1 MRERARRVSGQ
12 IGAAPATQKK
22 ENKATHE
29 PAAGP
34 GPWGWAGVKVVATS
48 SRPHARMAEDEPDA
62 KSPKPAGRA
71 PSGGAEVGEPT
82 TLLQTLRGS
91 ISKAVQNKVEGILQD
106 VQKFSDNDKLY
117 LYLQLP
123 SGPGTGDKSSE
134 PSTPNNEEYMYAC
147 KWIRNHLEE
156 HTDTCLPKQ
165 SVYDAYRKYC
175 ESLACCR
182 PLSTANFGK
191 IIREIFPDIK
201 ARRLGGRGQSKYC
214 YSGIRRKTLV
224 SMPPLPGL
232 DLKGSESPE
241 MGPEVTPAPRDELVE
256 AACALTCD
264 WAERILKRSFSS
276 IVEVARFLLQHHLIS
291 ARSAHAHV
299 LKAMGLAE
307 EDENA
312 PRERT
317 SKSKNGVENPEGGA
331 QKKPERPAQPPP
343 EPEPRAG
350 AGPSAHGER
359 KKTAVESPAPP
370 ANNPQV
376 NALVARLPLLLPRA
390 PRPLIQHVAVSPS
403 MVAPRLPSGTLKLTA
418 LPVPNR
424 VRGTHAA
431 MPIINMI
438 LPTVPALPG
447 PGPGPGPG
455 QAPPGG
461 LTPPLGTENRE
472 VGVGGDP
479 GPPDKGVKRT
489 AEANASE
496 TNGQDPPAKA
506 AKQDVEDPGG
516 DAKRKRG
523 RPRKKSGGSRERN
536 PAPEKL
542 AAATDPPQPPRSPR
556 ETWAPREESHSAGG
570 PERPGLGGKA
580 EKGTVLAQGQGDGAA
595 SQGGRPPSSSSC
607 SSRHAKGGEEKVPLT
622 HQRVS
627 VIRGSR
633 SQKEALHVGK
643 GEVDTGAQ
651 GNKDFK
657 GHKLPSSSSQEQ
669 REPKATPP

>member
-1 MRERARRVSGQ
+1 MRSWAQ
-12 IGAAPATQKK
+12 IFPSLEEQKI
-22 ENKATHE
+22 
-29 PAAGP
+29 
-34 GPWGWAGVKVVATS
+34 
-48 SRPHARMAEDEPDA
+48 PHARMAEDEPDA
-62 KSPKPAGRA
+62 KSPKTGGRTT
-71 PSGGAEVGEPT
+71 SGSAEAGEPT
-82 TLLQTLRGS
+82 TLLQRLRGT

-123 SGPGTGDKSSE
+123 SGPSTGDKSSE
-134 PSTPNNEEYMYAC
+134 PSTLSNEEYMYAYR
-147 KWIRNHLEE
+147 WIRNHLEE

-276 IVEVARFLLQHHLIS
+276 IVEVARFLLQQHLIS

-307 EDENA
+307 EDEHA
-312 PRERT
+312 PRERS
-317 SKSKNGVENPEGGA
+317 SKSKNGVENLEGGSH
-331 QKKPERPAQPPP
+331 KRPERQAQPPK
-343 EPEPRAG
+343 ELDPRAG
-350 AGPSAHGER
+350 AGPSARGER
-359 KKTAVESPAPP
+359 KKSVVESPAPV

-390 PRPLIQHVAVSPS
+390 PRSLIPPIRVSPPIL
-403 MVAPRLPSGTLKLTA
+403 APKLSSGTLKMAA
-418 LPVPNR
+418 LPLPSR
-424 VRGTHAA
+424 AGGPQAA
-431 MPIINMI
+431 VPIINMI

-447 PGPGPGPG
+447 PGPGPG

-461 LTPPLGTENRE
+461 LAQPRGAENRE
-472 VGVGGDP
+472 VGIGGDL
-479 GPPDKGVKRT
+479 GPHDKGVKRT
-489 AEANASE
+489 AEVPVSEAS
-496 TNGQDPPAKA
+496 GQDPPAKA
-506 AKQDVEDPGG
+506 TKQDLDDTGS

-536 PAPEKL
+536 STPDKS
-542 AAATDPPQPPRSPR
+542 AAAVDSAQSSRLPR
-556 ETWAPREESHSAGG
+556 ETWASGGESNSAGG
-570 PERPGLGGKA
+570 SRGPGPVGEA
-580 EKGTVLAQGQGDGAA
+580 EKGVLAQGQEDG
-595 SQGGRPPSSSSC
+595 SVSKGGRGP
-607 SSRHAKGGEEKVPLT
+607 SSRHAKEAEDKIPPVTPK
-622 HQRVS
+622 VS

-633 SQKEALHVGK
+633 SQKEALHLVR
-643 GEVDTGAQ
+643 GEVDTSAQ
-651 GNKDFK
+651 GNKDVK
-657 GHKLPSSSSQEQ
+657 GHVLPSSMPHE
-669 REPKATPP
+669 RKDPKAAPP

>member
-1 MRERARRVSGQ
+1 MRSWAQFFPSLEGQ
-12 IGAAPATQKK
+12 KL
-22 ENKATHE
+22 
-29 PAAGP
+29 
-34 GPWGWAGVKVVATS
+34 
-48 SRPHARMAEDEPDA
+48 PHARMAEDEPDA
-62 KSPKPAGRA
+62 KSPKTGGRTS
-71 PSGGAEVGEPT
+71 SGSAEAGEPT
-82 TLLQTLRGS
+82 TLLQRLRGT

-123 SGPGTGDKSSE
+123 SGPSTGDKSSE
-134 PSTPNNEEYMYAC
+134 PSTLSNEEYMYAYR
-147 KWIRNHLEE
+147 WIRNHLEE

-241 MGPEVTPAPRDELVE
+241 MGPEVTPAPRDEVVE

-276 IVEVARFLLQHHLIS
+276 IVEVARFLLQQHLIS

-299 LKAMGLAE
+299 LKTVGLAE
-307 EDENA
+307 EDEHA
-312 PRERT
+312 PRERS
-317 SKSKNGVENPEGGA
+317 SKSKNGVENLEGGSH
-331 QKKPERPAQPPP
+331 KRPERQVQPPK
-343 EPEPRAG
+343 ELDPRAG
-350 AGPSAHGER
+350 AGPSARGER
-359 KKTAVESPAPP
+359 KKSVAESPAPV

-390 PRPLIQHVAVSPS
+390 PRSLIPPIRVSPPIL
-403 MVAPRLPSGTLKLTA
+403 APKLSSGTLKMAA
-418 LPVPNR
+418 LPLPSR
-424 VRGTHAA
+424 AGGPQAA
-431 MPIINMI
+431 VPIINMI

-447 PGPGPGPG
+447 PGPGPG

-461 LTPPLGTENRE
+461 LAQPRSAENRE
-472 VGVGGDP
+472 VGIGGDL
-479 GPPDKGVKRT
+479 GPHDKGVKRT
-489 AEANASE
+489 AEVPVSEAS
-496 TNGQDPPAKA
+496 GQDPPAKA
-506 AKQDVEDPGG
+506 TKQDLDDTGS

-536 PAPEKL
+536 STPDKS
-542 AAATDPPQPPRSPR
+542 AAAVDSAQSSRLPR
-556 ETWAPREESHSAGG
+556 EAWASGGESNSAGG
-570 PERPGLGGKA
+570 SGGPGPVGEA
-580 EKGTVLAQGQGDGAA
+580 EKGVLAQGQEDGAV
-595 SQGGRPPSSSSC
+595 SKGGRGP
-607 SSRHAKGGEEKVPLT
+607 SSRHAKEAEDKIPPVTPK
-622 HQRVS
+622 VS

-633 SQKEALHVGK
+633 SQKEALHLVR
-643 GEVDTGAQ
+643 GEVDTSTQ
-651 GNKDFK
+651 GNKDLK
-657 GHKLPSSSSQEQ
+657 GHVLPSSIPHE
-669 REPKATPP
+669 RKDPKAAPP

>member
-1 MRERARRVSGQ
+1 
-12 IGAAPATQKK
+12 
-22 ENKATHE
+22 
-29 PAAGP
+29 
-34 GPWGWAGVKVVATS
+34 
-48 SRPHARMAEDEPDA
+48 MAEDEPDA
-62 KSPKPAGRA
+62 KSPKTGGRA
-71 PSGGAEVGEPT
+71 PSGSAEAGEPT
-82 TLLQTLRGS
+82 TLLQRLRGT

-123 SGPGTGDKSSE
+123 SGPSTGDKSSE
-134 PSTPNNEEYMYAC
+134 PSTLSNEEYMYAYR
-147 KWIRNHLEE
+147 WIRNHLEE

-276 IVEVARFLLQHHLIS
+276 IVEVARFLLQQHLIS
-291 ARSAHAHV
+291 ARSAHANV

-307 EDENA
+307 EDEHA
-312 PRERT
+312 PRERS
-317 SKSKNGVENPEGGA
+317 SKSKNGVENLEGGA
-331 QKKPERPAQPPP
+331 HKRPERQAQPPK
-343 EPEPRAG
+343 ELDPRAG
-350 AGPSAHGER
+350 AGPPARGER
-359 KKTAVESPAPP
+359 KKSVVESPAPA

-390 PRPLIQHVAVSPS
+390 PRSLIPPIRVSPP
-403 MVAPRLPSGTLKLTA
+403 VLAPKLSSSTLKMAT
-418 LPVPNR
+418 LPLPPR
-424 VRGTHAA
+424 AGGPQAA
-431 MPIINMI
+431 VPIINMI

-461 LTPPLGTENRE
+461 LTQPRGTENRE
-472 VGVGGDP
+472 VGIGGEL
-479 GPPDKGVKRT
+479 GPHDKGVKRT
-489 AEANASE
+489 AEVPVSEAS
-496 TNGQDPPAKA
+496 GQDPPAKA
-506 AKQDVEDPGG
+506 TKQDIEDTGS

-536 PAPEKL
+536 STPDKS
-542 AAATDPPQPPRSPR
+542 AAAVDSAQSSRLPL
-556 ETWAPREESHSAGG
+556 ETWASGGEGNSAGG
-570 PERPGLGGKA
+570 SERPGPMGEA
-580 EKGTVLAQGQGDGAA
+580 EKEMLAQGQEDGAV
-595 SQGGRPPSSSSC
+595 SRGGRGP
-607 SSRHAKGGEEKVPLT
+607 SSRHAKEAEDKIPPVTPK
-622 HQRVS
+622 VS
-627 VIRGSR
+627 VIKGSR
-633 SQKEALHVGK
+633 SQKEALHLVK
-643 GEVDTGAQ
+643 EEVDTAAQ
-651 GNKDFK
+651 GNKDLK
-657 GHKLPSSSSQEQ
+657 GHVLQSSLPHE
-669 REPKATPP
+669 

>member
-1 MRERARRVSGQ
+1 M
-12 IGAAPATQKK
+12 
-22 ENKATHE
+22 
-29 PAAGP
+29 
-34 GPWGWAGVKVVATS
+34 
-48 SRPHARMAEDEPDA
+48 
-62 KSPKPAGRA
+62 GRN
-71 PSGGAEVGEPT
+71 
-82 TLLQTLRGS
+82 LLYDLQLFPLLY
-91 ISKAVQNKVEGILQD
+91 SKAVQNKVEGILQD

-123 SGPGTGDKSSE
+123 SGPSTGDKSSE
-134 PSTPNNEEYMYAC
+134 PSTLSNEEYMYAYR
-147 KWIRNHLEE
+147 WIRNHLEE

-241 MGPEVTPAPRDELVE
+241 MGPEVTPAPRDEVVE

-276 IVEVARFLLQHHLIS
+276 IVEVARFLLQQHLIS

-299 LKAMGLAE
+299 LKTVGLAE
-307 EDENA
+307 EDEHA
-312 PRERT
+312 PRERS
-317 SKSKNGVENPEGGA
+317 SKSKNGVENLEGGSH
-331 QKKPERPAQPPP
+331 KRPERQVQPPK
-343 EPEPRAG
+343 ELDPRAG
-350 AGPSAHGER
+350 AGPSARGER
-359 KKTAVESPAPP
+359 KKSVAESPAPV

-390 PRPLIQHVAVSPS
+390 PRSLIPPIRVSPPIL
-403 MVAPRLPSGTLKLTA
+403 APKLSSGTLKMAA
-418 LPVPNR
+418 LPLPSR
-424 VRGTHAA
+424 AGGPQAA
-431 MPIINMI
+431 VPIINMI

-447 PGPGPGPG
+447 PGPGPG

-461 LTPPLGTENRE
+461 LAQPRSAENRE
-472 VGVGGDP
+472 VGIGGDL
-479 GPPDKGVKRT
+479 GPHDKGVKRT
-489 AEANASE
+489 AEVPVSEAS
-496 TNGQDPPAKA
+496 GQDPPAKA
-506 AKQDVEDPGG
+506 TKQDLDDTGS

-536 PAPEKL
+536 STPDKS
-542 AAATDPPQPPRSPR
+542 AAAVDSAQSSRLPR
-556 ETWAPREESHSAGG
+556 EAWASGGESNSAGG
-570 PERPGLGGKA
+570 SGGPGPVGEA
-580 EKGTVLAQGQGDGAA
+580 EKGVLAQGQEDGAV
-595 SQGGRPPSSSSC
+595 SKGGRGP
-607 SSRHAKGGEEKVPLT
+607 SSRHAKEAEDKIPPVTPK
-622 HQRVS
+622 VS

-633 SQKEALHVGK
+633 SQKEALHLVR
-643 GEVDTGAQ
+643 GEVDTSAQ
-651 GNKDFK
+651 GNKDLK
-657 GHKLPSSSSQEQ
+657 GHVLPSSIPHE
-669 REPKATPP
+669 RKDPKAAPP

>member
-1 MRERARRVSGQ
+1 MAKIFWALMPGWQKMNLMLRAQRLQ
-12 IGAAPATQKK
+12 
-22 ENKATHE
+22 E
-29 PAAGP
+29 GP
-34 GPWGWAGVKVVATS
+34 PQVVL
-48 SRPHARMAEDEPDA
+48 RQGNLPPFF
-62 KSPKPAGRA
+62 
-71 PSGGAEVGEPT
+71 
-82 TLLQTLRGS
+82 RGS
-91 ISKAVQNKVEGILQD
+91 EVPFPVRHRMGKSVVSDLQLSPLLHSKAVQNKVEGILQD

-123 SGPGTGDKSSE
+123 SGPSTGDKSSE
-134 PSTPNNEEYMYAC
+134 PSTLSNEEYMYAYR
-147 KWIRNHLEE
+147 WIRNHLEE

-307 EDENA
+307 EDEHA
-312 PRERT
+312 PRERS
-317 SKSKNGVENPEGGA
+317 SKSKNGVENLEGGA
-331 QKKPERPAQPPP
+331 HKKPERPTQPPQ
-343 EPEPRAG
+343 ELESRAG
-350 AGPSAHGER
+350 SGPPARSER
-359 KKTAVESPAPP
+359 KKSVVESPTPA

-390 PRPLIQHVAVSPS
+390 PRSLIPQISVSPTI
-403 MVAPRLPSGTLKLTA
+403 VAPKLPSGTLKLTP
-418 LPVPNR
+418 LPVSNR
-424 VRGTHAA
+424 IRASQAA
-431 MPIINMI
+431 VPIINMI

-447 PGPGPGPG
+447 PG

-461 LTPPLGTENRE
+461 FTQPQGTESRE
-472 VGVGGDP
+472 VGIGGDP
-479 GPPDKGVKRT
+479 GPHDKGVKRT
-489 AEANASE
+489 AEVPMSE
-496 TNGQDPPAKA
+496 ANGQDPPAKA
-506 AKQDVEDPGG
+506 AKQDIEGTGG

-523 RPRKKSGGSRERN
+523 RPRKKSGGGSRERN
-536 PAPEKL
+536 STPDKS
-542 AAATDPPQPPRSPR
+542 AAAMDSTQSSRLPR
-556 ETWAPREESHSAGG
+556 ETWDSGGGGNSAGG
-570 PERPGLGGKA
+570 SERPGPVGEA
-580 EKGTVLAQGQGDGAA
+580 EKGMVLAQGQEGGAV
-595 SQGGRPPSSSSC
+595 SKGGRGP
-607 SSRHAKGGEEKVPLT
+607 SSRHAKGEKIPLVT
-622 HQRVS
+622 PKVS
-627 VIRGSR
+627 VIKGSR
-633 SQKEALHVGK
+633 SQKEALHLEK
-643 GEVDTGAQ
+643 GEVDTAAQ
-651 GNKDFK
+651 GNKDLK
-657 GHKLPSSSSQEQ
+657 GHTLQSSSSHEQ
-669 REPKATPP
+669 KEPKAIPP

>member
-1 MRERARRVSGQ
+1 
-12 IGAAPATQKK
+12 
-22 ENKATHE
+22 
-29 PAAGP
+29 
-34 GPWGWAGVKVVATS
+34 
-48 SRPHARMAEDEPDA
+48 MADEPDA
-62 KSPKPAGRA
+62 KSPKARGR
-71 PSGGAEVGEPT
+71 PPPGGVEAGEPT
-82 TLLQTLRGS
+82 TLLQRLQGT

-123 SGPGTGDKSSE
+123 AGPSTGDKSSE
-134 PSTPNNEEYMYAC
+134 PSTLSNEEYMYAYR
-147 KWIRNHLEE
+147 WIRNHLEE

-224 SMPPLPGL
+224 SMPLLPGL

-276 IVEVARFLLQHHLIS
+276 IVEVARFLLQQHLIS

-307 EDENA
+307 EDEHA
-312 PRERT
+312 PRERS
-317 SKSKNGVENPEGGA
+317 SKSKNGVENVEGGA
-331 QKKPERPAQPPP
+331 HKKPERLAQPPK
-343 EPEPRAG
+343 ELEARAG
-350 AGPSAHGER
+350 AGLPARGER
-359 KKTAVESPAPP
+359 KKNVVESSAPA

-390 PRPLIQHVAVSPS
+390 PRSLIPPIPVSPPILAPKLS
-403 MVAPRLPSGTLKLTA
+403 SGALKVATLPLSSRAGG
-418 LPVPNR
+418 PQ
-424 VRGTHAA
+424 AA
-431 MPIINMI
+431 VPIINMI

-447 PGPGPGPG
+447 PGPGR
-455 QAPPGG
+455 ASPGG
-461 LTPPLGTENRE
+461 LTQPRGTENRE
-472 VGVGGDP
+472 VGIAGDP
-479 GPPDKGVKRT
+479 GPHGKGVKRT
-489 AEANASE
+489 AEVPVSEAS
-496 TNGQDPPAKA
+496 GQDPPAKA
-506 AKQDVEDPGG
+506 AKQDIEDAAN

-523 RPRKKSGGSRERN
+523 RPRKKSGGSGERN
-536 PAPEKL
+536 STPEKS
-542 AAATDPPQPPRSPR
+542 ATAMDSAQQSSRLPW
-556 ETWAPREESHSAGG
+556 ETWGSGEESNSDGRS
-570 PERPGLGGKA
+570 ERPGPMGEA
-580 EKGTVLAQGQGDGAA
+580 EKRAVLAQGQEDGAV
-595 SQGGRPPSSSSC
+595 SKGGRGP
-607 SSRHAKGGEEKVPLT
+607 SSRHAKEAEDKIPLVT
-622 HQRVS
+622 PKVS

-633 SQKEALHVGK
+633 SQKEALQLVK
-643 GEVDTGAQ
+643 GEIDTAAQ
-651 GNKDFK
+651 GNKDLK
-657 GHKLPSSSSQEQ
+657 GYVLQSSLSREHKD
-669 REPKATPP
+669 PKATPP

>member
-1 MRERARRVSGQ
+1 
-12 IGAAPATQKK
+12 
-22 ENKATHE
+22 
-29 PAAGP
+29 
-34 GPWGWAGVKVVATS
+34 
-48 SRPHARMAEDEPDA
+48 MAEDEPDA
-62 KSPKPAGRA
+62 KSPKTGGR
-71 PSGGAEVGEPT
+71 PPPGGAEAGEPT
-82 TLLQTLRGS
+82 TLLQRLRGT

-123 SGPGTGDKSSE
+123 SGPSTGDKSSE
-134 PSTPNNEEYMYAC
+134 PSTLSNEEYMYAYR
-147 KWIRNHLEE
+147 WIRNHLEE

-276 IVEVARFLLQHHLIS
+276 IVEVARFLLQQHLIS

-307 EDENA
+307 EDEHA
-312 PRERT
+312 PRERS
-317 SKSKNGVENPEGGA
+317 SKPKNGVENPEGSQA
-331 QKKPERPAQPPP
+331 HKKLERPAQPPKDL
-343 EPEPRAG
+343 EARTG
-350 AGPSAHGER
+350 AGPLARGER
-359 KKTAVESPAPP
+359 KKSVVESSAPG
-370 ANNPQV
+370 ANNLQV

-390 PRPLIQHVAVSPS
+390 PRSLIPPIPVSPPIL
-403 MVAPRLPSGTLKLTA
+403 APRLSSGALKVATLPLSSRAGAPS
-418 LPVPNR
+418 
-424 VRGTHAA
+424 AA
-431 MPIINMI
+431 VPIINMI

-447 PGPGPGPG
+447 PGPGPGR
-455 QAPPGG
+455 APPGG
-461 LTPPLGTENRE
+461 LTQPRGTENRE
-472 VGVGGDP
+472 VGIGGDP
-479 GPPDKGVKRT
+479 GPHDKGVKRT
-489 AEANASE
+489 AEVPVSEAS
-496 TNGQDPPAKA
+496 GQDPPAKA
-506 AKQDVEDPGG
+506 AKQDIEDTAS

-523 RPRKKSGGSRERN
+523 RPRKKSGGSGERN
-536 PAPEKL
+536 STPQKS
-542 AAATDPPQPPRSPR
+542 AAAMDSAQSSRLPW
-556 ETWAPREESHSAGG
+556 ETWGLGGEGNSAGG
-570 PERPGLGGKA
+570 AERPGPMGEA
-580 EKGTVLAQGQGDGAA
+580 EKGAVLAQGQEDGTVFK
-595 SQGGRPPSSSSC
+595 GGRGP
-607 SSRHAKGGEEKVPLT
+607 SSRHTKEAEDKIPLVPSK
-622 HQRVS
+622 VS

-633 SQKEALHVGK
+633 SQKEAFPLAK
-643 GEVDTGAQ
+643 GEVGTAPQ
-651 GNKDFK
+651 GNKDLK
-657 GHKLPSSSSQEQ
+657 EHVLQNSLSQEHKD
-669 REPKATPP
+669 PKATPP

>member
-1 MRERARRVSGQ
+1 
-12 IGAAPATQKK
+12 
-22 ENKATHE
+22 
-29 PAAGP
+29 
-34 GPWGWAGVKVVATS
+34 
-48 SRPHARMAEDEPDA
+48 MAEDEPDA
-62 KSPKPAGRA
+62 KSPKTAGRA
-71 PSGGAEVGEPT
+71 PSSSAEAGEPT
-82 TLLQTLRGS
+82 TLLQRLRGT

-123 SGPGTGDKSSE
+123 SGPSTGDKSSE
-134 PSTPNNEEYMYAC
+134 PSTLSNEEYMYAYR
-147 KWIRNHLEE
+147 WIRNHLEE

-291 ARSAHAHV
+291 ARSPHAHV

-307 EDENA
+307 EDEHA
-312 PRERT
+312 PRERS
-317 SKSKNGVENPEGGA
+317 SKSKNGAENLEGGA
-331 QKKPERPAQPPP
+331 HKKPERSTQPPQ
-343 EPEPRAG
+343 ELDPRAG
-350 AGPSAHGER
+350 AGPPARSER
-359 KKTAVESPAPP
+359 KKNIVESPAPA

-390 PRPLIQHVAVSPS
+390 PRSLIPQISVSPTI
-403 MVAPRLPSGTLKLTA
+403 VAPKLPSGTLKLTA
-418 LPVPNR
+418 LPVSSR
-424 VRGTHAA
+424 IRGSQAA
-431 MPIINMI
+431 VPIINMI

-447 PGPGPGPG
+447 PGPG

-461 LTPPLGTENRE
+461 LTQPQGTESRE
-472 VGVGGDP
+472 VGIGGDP
-479 GPPDKGVKRT
+479 GPHDKGVKRT
-489 AEANASE
+489 AEVPMSEAS
-496 TNGQDPPAKA
+496 GQDPPAKA
-506 AKQDVEDPGG
+506 AKQDIEDTGS

-523 RPRKKSGGSRERN
+523 RPRKKSGGNRERIS
-536 PAPEKL
+536 PPDKS
-542 AAATDPPQPPRSPR
+542 AAAMDSAQSSRLAR
-556 ETWAPREESHSAGG
+556 ETWASGGEGNSAGG
-570 PERPGLGGKA
+570 SEGPGPMGKA
-580 EKGTVLAQGQGDGAA
+580 EKGMVLAQSQEEGAA
-595 SQGGRPPSSSSC
+595 SKGGRGP
-607 SSRHAKGGEEKVPLT
+607 SSRHAKGEKFPLVT
-622 HQRVS
+622 PKVS

-633 SQKEALHVGK
+633 SQKEALHLEK
-643 GEVDTGAQ
+643 GEVDTAAQ
-651 GNKDFK
+651 GNKDLK
-657 GHKLPSSSSQEQ
+657 GHTLQSSSSHEQ
-669 REPKATPP
+669 KEPKAIPQ

>member
-1 MRERARRVSGQ
+1 
-12 IGAAPATQKK
+12 
-22 ENKATHE
+22 
-29 PAAGP
+29 
-34 GPWGWAGVKVVATS
+34 
-48 SRPHARMAEDEPDA
+48 MAEDEPDA
-62 KSPKPAGRA
+62 KSPKTGGRTS
-71 PSGGAEVGEPT
+71 SGSAEAGEPT
-82 TLLQTLRGS
+82 TLLQRLRGT

-123 SGPGTGDKSSE
+123 SGPSTGDKSSE
-134 PSTPNNEEYMYAC
+134 PSTLSNEEYMYAYR
-147 KWIRNHLEE
+147 WIRNHLEE

-276 IVEVARFLLQHHLIS
+276 IVEVARFLLQQHLIS

-299 LKAMGLAE
+299 LKTVGLAE
-307 EDENA
+307 EDEHA
-312 PRERT
+312 PRERS
-317 SKSKNGVENPEGGA
+317 SKSKNGVENLEGGSH
-331 QKKPERPAQPPP
+331 KRPERQVQPPK
-343 EPEPRAG
+343 ELDPRAG
-350 AGPSAHGER
+350 AGPSARGER
-359 KKTAVESPAPP
+359 KKSVAESPAPV

-390 PRPLIQHVAVSPS
+390 PRSLIPPIRVSPPIL
-403 MVAPRLPSGTLKLTA
+403 APKLSSGTLKMAA
-418 LPVPNR
+418 LPLPSR
-424 VRGTHAA
+424 AGGPQAA
-431 MPIINMI
+431 VPIINMI

-447 PGPGPGPG
+447 PGPGPG

-461 LTPPLGTENRE
+461 LAQPRSAENRE
-472 VGVGGDP
+472 VGIGGDL
-479 GPPDKGVKRT
+479 GPHDKGVKRT
-489 AEANASE
+489 AEVPVSEAS
-496 TNGQDPPAKA
+496 GQDPPAKA
-506 AKQDVEDPGG
+506 TKQDLDDIGS

-536 PAPEKL
+536 STPDKS
-542 AAATDPPQPPRSPR
+542 AAAVDSAQSSRLPR
-556 ETWAPREESHSAGG
+556 EAWASGGESNSAGG
-570 PERPGLGGKA
+570 SGGPGPVGEA
-580 EKGTVLAQGQGDGAA
+580 EKGVLAQGQEDGAV
-595 SQGGRPPSSSSC
+595 SKGGRGP
-607 SSRHAKGGEEKVPLT
+607 SSRHAKEAEDKIPPVTPK
-622 HQRVS
+622 VS

-633 SQKEALHVGK
+633 SQKEALHLVR
-643 GEVDTGAQ
+643 GEVDTSAQ
-651 GNKDFK
+651 GNKDLK
-657 GHKLPSSSSQEQ
+657 GHVLPSSIPHE
-669 REPKATPP
+669 RKDPKAAPP

>member
-1 MRERARRVSGQ
+1 MRKKKQKQKHWRNSEACSLLLFLGREMRMGERGVSREGTLTRLS
-12 IGAAPATQKK
+12 PA
-22 ENKATHE
+22 
-29 PAAGP
+29 
-34 GPWGWAGVKVVATS
+34 S
-48 SRPHARMAEDEPDA
+48 SRPHARMAEDEPDT

-71 PSGGAEVGEPT
+71 PSGGAEAGEPT
-82 TLLQTLRGS
+82 TLLQKLRGT

-123 SGPGTGDKSSE
+123 SGPSTGDKSSE

-175 ESLACCR
+175 ESLAYCR

-307 EDENA
+307 EDEHA

-317 SKSKNGVENPEGGA
+317 SKSKNGVENLEGGA
-331 QKKPERPAQPPP
+331 QKKPERPTQPPQ
-343 EPEPRAG
+343 ELEPRAG

-359 KKTAVESPAPP
+359 KKAVVESPAPA

-376 NALVARLPLLLPRA
+376 NALMARLPLLLPRA
-390 PRPLIQHVAVSPS
+390 PRPVIQQIAVSPPL
-403 MVAPRLPSGTLKLTA
+403 VAPKLPSGTLKLTA
-418 LPVPNR
+418 LPVSSR
-424 VRGTHAA
+424 VRGTQAA
-431 MPIINMI
+431 VPIINMI

-447 PGPGPGPG
+447 PGPGPGPV

-461 LTPPLGTENRE
+461 LPQPLGTENRE
-472 VGVGGDP
+472 VSIGGDP
-479 GPPDKGVKRT
+479 GPHDKGVKRT
-489 AEANASE
+489 AEGTMSE

-506 AKQDVEDPGG
+506 AKQDIEDTGS

-536 PAPEKL
+536 SAPDKS
-542 AAATDPPQPPRSPR
+542 AAATASAQSSRLPQ
-556 ETWAPREESHSAGG
+556 ETWATREESNSAGG
-570 PERPGLGGKA
+570 SERPGPVGKA
-580 EKGTVLAQGQGDGAA
+580 EKGTVLAQGQEDGAV
-595 SQGGRPPSSSSC
+595 SKGRGPSST
-607 SSRHAKGGEEKVPLT
+607 SRHAKGGEDKIPLVSPK
-622 HQRVS
+622 VS
-627 VIRGSR
+627 VIRASR
-633 SQKEALHVGK
+633 SHKEALHLGK
-643 GEVDTGAQ
+643 GEVDTVAQ
-651 GNKDFK
+651 GNKDLK
-657 GHKLPSSSSQEQ
+657 GHMLPGSSSHEQ
-669 REPKATPP
+669 KDPKATPP